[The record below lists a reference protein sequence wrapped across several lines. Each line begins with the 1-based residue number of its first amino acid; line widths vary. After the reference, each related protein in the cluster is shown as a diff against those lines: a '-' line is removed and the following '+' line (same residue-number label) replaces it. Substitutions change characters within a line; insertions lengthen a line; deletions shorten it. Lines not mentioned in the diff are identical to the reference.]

1 LNKNPTFLY
10 QKRTKLFNICP
21 NARVASH
28 LQTYLLLN
36 AENLYFA
43 IKNFKRGDLK
53 MKKFIWSF
61 IIAALVIGLVPAM
74 LPVEASAQ
82 SYYVRKVRDRRGRV
96 RYVRVAKPS
105 YYRRHRNRINM
116 AIGTGG
122 GALIGGLLG
131 GGKGA
136 LIGAGVGAGSSAL
149 YTYKLN
155 KKKRK
160 YRKIRRY

>member
-1 LNKNPTFLY
+1 
-10 QKRTKLFNICP
+10 
-21 NARVASH
+21 
-28 LQTYLLLN
+28 
-36 AENLYFA
+36 
-43 IKNFKRGDLK
+43 
-53 MKKFIWSF
+53 MKKFIWTLVLATLMVGF
-61 IIAALVIGLVPAM
+61 IPAM

-82 SYYVRKVRDRRGRV
+82 QSTYLQKVRDRNGRV
-96 RYVRVAKPS
+96 RYVRVRKPS
-105 YYRRHRNRINM
+105 FYRRHRNRVNL
-116 AIGTGG
+116 AAGTGG

-160 YRKIRRY
+160 YVRVRRY

>member
-1 LNKNPTFLY
+1 
-10 QKRTKLFNICP
+10 
-21 NARVASH
+21 
-28 LQTYLLLN
+28 
-36 AENLYFA
+36 
-43 IKNFKRGDLK
+43 
-53 MKKFIWSF
+53 MKKIIWAVV
-61 IIAALVIGLVPAM
+61 IMTLMIGLVPA
-74 LPVEASAQ
+74 VFTTDVSAQ
-82 SYYVRKVRDRRGRV
+82 RSYYVRKVRDRNGRV

-116 AIGTGG
+116 AVGTGG

-155 KKKRK
+155 KKKRRYK
-160 YRKIRRY
+160 KIRRY